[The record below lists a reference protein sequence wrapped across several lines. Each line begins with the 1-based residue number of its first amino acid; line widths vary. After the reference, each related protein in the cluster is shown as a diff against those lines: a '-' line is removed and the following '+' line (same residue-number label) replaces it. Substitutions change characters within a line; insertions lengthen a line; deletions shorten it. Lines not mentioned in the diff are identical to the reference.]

1 MTSLNDIV
9 LVDVLKVLNDIED
22 KIDEYTNAI
31 EGAKETAFIDTLY
44 IEYIS
49 FLDKTRSKLES
60 VIHLIKEV

>member
-1 MTSLNDIV
+1 MAAHSDIV
-9 LVDVLKVLNDIED
+9 LNDVLKVLNDIED

-31 EGAKETAFIDTLY
+31 EGVKETAFIDTLY

-49 FLDKTRSKLES
+49 FLDKTRAKLES